1 MRSTVHSK
9 LPIAAA
15 VAIVSGIAFA
25 HTGAD
30 GVVKDRMDMMGE
42 IARSMKTIG
51 KMIKG
56 EIDYDAEAAKAA
68 ALEIYGHMSHMP
80 EMFPEGSTE
89 PPTEALPVIW
99 QEWDEFVV
107 ISDKLK
113 TDAKKLAELAASASN
128 ASELIPQFS
137 EVGKSCASCHEKFRL
152 KK

>member
-1 MRSTVHSK
+1 MRSVFHSK
-9 LPIAAA
+9 LLISA
-15 VAIVSGIAFA
+15 VAVIVSGFAYA

-30 GVVKDRMDMMGE
+30 GVVRDRMDMMGE

-51 KMIKG
+51 RMIKG
-56 EIDYDAEAAKAA
+56 EADYDAEAAQAA

-80 EMFPEGSTE
+80 EMFPEGSIE
-89 PPTEALPVIW
+89 PPTEALPIIW

-113 TDAKKLAELAASASN
+113 TDAKQLAELTASVSGAN
-128 ASELIPQFS
+128 ELIPQFS
-137 EVGKSCASCHEKFRL
+137 EVGKSCAACHEKFRL